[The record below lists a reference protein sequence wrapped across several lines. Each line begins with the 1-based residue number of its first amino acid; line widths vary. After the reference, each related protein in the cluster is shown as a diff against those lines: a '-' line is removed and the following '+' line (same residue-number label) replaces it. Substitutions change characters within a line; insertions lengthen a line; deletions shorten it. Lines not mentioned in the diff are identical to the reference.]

1 MGNAYTTLDLTSVA
15 NFHDFWKLSSAKQTP
30 SREEVELEEY
40 RRACAFTFLQNI
52 DTMSW

>member
-1 MGNAYTTLDLTSVA
+1 MGNAYAKSDLTSVA
-15 NFHDFWKLSSAKQTP
+15 SFHVYWKLSSVKQTP

-40 RRACAFTFLQNI
+40 RRACAFTFSQNI